1 MTFASF
7 RQHIKPWMLPIAML
21 LGVVLHNYI
30 GYVAFLSKY
39 IIFVML
45 LITYCRLRPRD
56 LHIGGYI
63 GWLLLA
69 QVVGAVAAYLII
81 RPFSEL
87 VAQGAFICIFC
98 PTATAAP
105 VITGMLGGSVSKVAT
120 YSLFSNL
127 AVALL
132 GPLLLSWMSQA
143 DLSASLADVAGA
155 ASGPTPPGSFFES
168 FRYIAATV
176 SPIILAPLALAFFM
190 ARFAPRAHSKLAN
203 NQGLSFYI
211 WAVALIIVVG
221 NSVSFV
227 LKEPAS
233 MIGVIILLAVT
244 SLITCILQ
252 FATGRFI
259 GRRYGDVIS
268 SAQGLG
274 QKNTVLA
281 IWLALSYLNPVVSF
295 APAAYVAWHNT
306 INSYQIYRHTKQA
319 R

>member
-120 YSLFSNL
+120 F
-127 AVALL
+127 
-132 GPLLLSWMSQA
+132 GKKW
-143 DLSASLADVAGA
+143 
-155 ASGPTPPGSFFES
+155 
-168 FRYIAATV
+168 
-176 SPIILAPLALAFFM
+176 
-190 ARFAPRAHSKLAN
+190 
-203 NQGLSFYI
+203 
-211 WAVALIIVVG
+211 
-221 NSVSFV
+221 
-227 LKEPAS
+227 
-233 MIGVIILLAVT
+233 VT
-244 SLITCILQ
+244 
-252 FATGRFI
+252 
-259 GRRYGDVIS
+259 
-268 SAQGLG
+268 
-274 QKNTVLA
+274 
-281 IWLALSYLNPVVSF
+281 
-295 APAAYVAWHNT
+295 
-306 INSYQIYRHTKQA
+306 
-319 R
+319 

>member
-155 ASGPTPPGSFFES
+155 ASGPTPPESFFES

-176 SPIILAPLALAFFM
+176 SPIILAPLALAFLM

-203 NQGLSFYI
+203 NQGRLHLPITISGAPFIYNTFFCLMGELTK
-211 WAVALIIVVG
+211 VAMYFR
-221 NSVSFV
+221 SVEKVNWF
-227 LKEPAS
+227 
-233 MIGVIILLAVT
+233 T
-244 SLITCILQ
+244 T
-252 FATGRFI
+252 
-259 GRRYGDVIS
+259 
-268 SAQGLG
+268 
-274 QKNTVLA
+274 
-281 IWLALSYLNPVVSF
+281 
-295 APAAYVAWHNT
+295 
-306 INSYQIYRHTKQA
+306 
-319 R
+319 